1 MPSAAEI
8 YLMRIWNY
16 LKSITGG
23 TWSGDDINDAP
34 AGGVGLSTSE
44 IWRINILS
52 DEDANDSD
60 KIFDMPAD
68 EEWQILWIWV
78 ELTTTADVGDR
89 QLVIEVQDDTDDV
102 IAQLAR
108 ASSVQAASLTRYYL
122 FAPAVADMPG
132 FRDTDYLSTP
142 IPPTTF
148 LQTGNTLRIWDNN
161 AIAAAADDMIVHIQY
176 ASRGV

>member
-34 AGGVGLSTSE
+34 AGVGLQTSE
-44 IWRINILS
+44 IWRINLLP
-52 DEDANDSD
+52 DEDLNDSD
-60 KIFDMPAD
+60 KLFIMPED
-68 EEWQILWIWV
+68 QEWQILWIWV
-78 ELTTTADVGDR
+78 ELATTAAAGNR
-89 QLVIEVQDDTDDV
+89 QLVIEVLDDEGDV
-102 IAQLAR
+102 IGQLAR
-108 ASSVQAASLTRYYL
+108 AGVVQAASLTRYYL
-122 FAPAVADMPG
+122 FAPAVADMTG
-132 FRDTDYLSTP
+132 YRDTDYLSTP

-161 AIAAAADDMIVHIQY
+161 AIAAAADDMIVQIQY
-176 ASRGV
+176 AYRGV